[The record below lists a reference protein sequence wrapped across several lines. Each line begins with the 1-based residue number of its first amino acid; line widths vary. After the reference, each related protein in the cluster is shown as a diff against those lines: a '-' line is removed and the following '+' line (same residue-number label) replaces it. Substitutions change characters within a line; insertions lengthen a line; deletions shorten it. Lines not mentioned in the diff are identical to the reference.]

1 MSCHKMFVESRFQPC
16 FLAFAVEFRF
26 VLFASAVHVFSRFT
40 IVACTQ
46 RGDVRWSSSP
56 QAAPAVY
63 SIANSISP
71 ATDLVLRVFAWHTF
85 HVSTLVPPERICVY
99 QSLFRGFPCSLDD
112 LNGEGFSAT
121 SSHLLLL
128 ALHQLLK
135 LRPWCGWDEDA
146 ICSSFSSYPAIWQTR
161 SSPWVCR
168 LVVFHPFLLLES
180 CYNLEGRSEGFLI

>member
-71 ATDLVLRVFAWHTF
+71 ATDLVLRIFAWHTF
-85 HVSTLVPPERICVY
+85 LVGTLVPPERICVH
-99 QSLFRGFPCSLDD
+99 QSLFQGFPCSFDD
-112 LNGEGFSAT
+112 LDGEGFSAT

-146 ICSSFSSYPAIWQTR
+146 RFPKRPQPFVLL
-161 SSPWVCR
+161 SPLIQPSGR
-168 LVVFHPFLLLES
+168 LVPALGSVDWSYSIPF
-180 CYNLEGRSEGFLI
+180 CF